1 MKTDNPAHKAL
12 FTIPAAIHSTAI
24 ATVKPL
30 PPQRKITGHKQTD
43 AYLWVLDV
51 IKTNEPAHLAA
62 AEEALEKL
70 TITPKEAQE
79 RYSQHLIKSG
89 LAPFQIAFGTMN
101 LDNPHGYI
109 KGAKRAIEEAS
120 QVRATFGT
128 YEAAME
134 NTEAENL
141 MLAGEVGELYSG
153 QYFWNEKEKTE
164 GCMYGDRVTETEKL
178 RKDLVKGFAESLPE
192 PATLSDVV
200 REYQYWH
207 WLYEMRSVA
216 YQELYSD
223 YYHGSDTWI
232 YDREDYLEEKL
243 VTIQPVSRE
252 EAVNVCKWLLD
263 NERFDDRSDITS
275 RIILNLVG
283 ECG

>member
-1 MKTDNPAHKAL
+1 MRIDNPMHKSL
-12 FTIPAAIHSTAI
+12 FTIPAATHSTAI

-79 RYSQHLIKSG
+79 RYSQYLIKSG
-89 LAPFQIAFGTMN
+89 LSPFQIAFGTMN
-101 LDNPHGYI
+101 LDTPHGYI
-109 KGAKRAIEEAS
+109 KGAKRAIDEAS
-120 QVRATFGT
+120 KVRATFGT

-141 MLAGEVGELYSG
+141 MLAGEAGELYSG

-164 GCMYGDRVTETEKL
+164 GCMYGDRITETEKL
-178 RKDLVKGFAESLPE
+178 RKDLVKGFAELLPE
-192 PATLSDVV
+192 PKTLSDVV

-207 WLYEMRSVA
+207 WLYEMRSAA
-216 YQELYSD
+216 YQELYND

-243 VTIQPVSRE
+243 AIILPVSRE

-263 NERFDDRSDITS
+263 NERFDDRSDITN
-275 RIILNLVG
+275 RVILNLVG